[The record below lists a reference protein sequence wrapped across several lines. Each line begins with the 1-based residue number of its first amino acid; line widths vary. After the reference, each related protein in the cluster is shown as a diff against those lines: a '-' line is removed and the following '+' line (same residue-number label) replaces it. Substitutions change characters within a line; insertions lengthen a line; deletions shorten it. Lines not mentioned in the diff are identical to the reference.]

1 MQESYEKKNV
11 KSIIVGVTN
20 PLFLKTMQEYPNIL
34 HLESD
39 YLKQQLKEK
48 SSKKPN
54 LLKSVNKALVKQ
66 DTSLNPMLIMTES
79 EEADAI
85 NNALLR
91 KSLRSLTESFLE
103 IFEIYFRLQIND
115 IKKFE
120 EKDFLKFLE
129 LQKFP
134 FKSLFASQSDIIK
147 VYSKFLKSANF
158 LRYIKT
164 FPNVYFVKSIFK

>member
-1 MQESYEKKNV
+1 
-11 KSIIVGVTN
+11 
-20 PLFLKTMQEYPNIL
+20 
-34 HLESD
+34 
-39 YLKQQLKEK
+39 
-48 SSKKPN
+48 
-54 LLKSVNKALVKQ
+54 VNKALVKQ